1 MNVGSGSEISIKELA
16 EKIAKIIGYDGN
28 IVWDSKMPDGT
39 PRKILDI
46 NKIKSLGW
54 EPKTKLEDGLK
65 IAIRDYRDNFYL
77 KYADYGYISKDNEWK
92 ATTNPVKKCNT
103 GLPIATG
110 LLMFLLLM
118 IYLLVEKNYFI

>member
-1 MNVGSGSEISIKELA
+1 MKGVNHYLK
-16 EKIAKIIGYDGN
+16 DGTKHKGGMH
-28 IVWDSKMPDGT
+28 KMPDGT

-77 KYADYGYISKDNEWK
+77 K
-92 ATTNPVKKCNT
+92 
-103 GLPIATG
+103 
-110 LLMFLLLM
+110 
-118 IYLLVEKNYFI
+118 